1 MKMTK
6 KATDATVLAQFG
18 RRLAQVRLGRNLTQ
32 VQLAEQAG
40 VSTPSVG
47 TTSPTF

>member
-1 MKMTK
+1 MKITK
-6 KATDATVLAQFG
+6 QANDAAVLAKIG
-18 RRLAQVRLGRNLTQ
+18 WRLAQVRLGRNLTQ